1 MKCAYCGKDI
11 TQPAYSIRMDI
22 DLPTLYFCSGIDV
35 ELWIEAIADLFAKKV
50 K

>member
-11 TQPAYSIRMDI
+11 TQPAYSFNMDM
-22 DLPTLYFCSGIDV
+22 DLPTLYFCSDV
-35 ELWIEAIADLFAKKV
+35 DAELWIEAIADFIAKKA